1 MHKIALIIRREYTTR
16 VQKKSFIILTLLMPI
31 MMSALMI
38 LPAYFATM
46 EDKEVRS
53 VAVYDASAIFL
64 GRLENTEFTQFRF
77 IPEDEFNNIKDK
89 IQNSKYYALLVVAP
103 NFLTTNTVQVI
114 SGRNIPFDLKSQIR
128 DKMQS
133 IVEKD

>member
-53 VAVYDASAIFL
+53 VAVYDASAI
-64 GRLENTEFTQFRF
+64 
-77 IPEDEFNNIKDK
+77 
-89 IQNSKYYALLVVAP
+89 
-103 NFLTTNTVQVI
+103 
-114 SGRNIPFDLKSQIR
+114 
-128 DKMQS
+128 
-133 IVEKD
+133 

>member
-46 EDKEVRS
+46 DDEEIRTS
-53 VAVYDASAIFL
+53 SSLRWFL
-64 GRLENTEFTQFRF
+64 
-77 IPEDEFNNIKDK
+77 
-89 IQNSKYYALLVVAP
+89 ALP
-103 NFLTTNTVQVI
+103 GKT
-114 SGRNIPFDLKSQIR
+114 
-128 DKMQS
+128 
-133 IVEKD
+133 